1 MNKPDIAAVKNAK
14 DLVNRL
20 AILFRIGHTYSIDN
34 EAVIKAID
42 VFVEAVNLVLLA
54 EKTLTIELLGEYFYV
69 NQARVK
75 YTVQYYLNFDFLMSE
90 FRKRGLGSI
99 TYTDKISCRDQQDFI
114 KAFLSCLSSDSPYV
128 TLMGGIETIE
138 SISIGTLKQA
148 RQDNIL
154 NKRQT
159 LRRTYF
165 NAIAQFKAVSS
176 KARAKESI
184 EIKKAKLVVNTLI
197 DLMLQE
203 EQMMISMTAIKDY
216 DEYTFHHSV
225 NVSILSLALGMKL
238 GLSKKRLSELGI
250 AAFLH
255 DIGKIAI
262 PDEILNKST
271 SFTDEEWETMK
282 LHPVEGVKTIL
293 NTMKIDQVTIRSA
306 VVAYEHHLNFDG
318 SGYPEVQQQWQ
329 TNLYSNIVTIADRFD
344 AMTSARVYSRE
355 PKSPEVALQILIE
368 NAGKHVDPILLKIFI
383 KMTGVYPI
391 GTLVVLDT
399 RELGIVYRGNPDYPD
414 RPVIVLLVDHNGKK
428 VEKGLIDLSDKGLD
442 GNYRRTIKKTLDY
455 NKYKINLSEYL
466 LDAYS

>member
-1 MNKPDIAAVKNAK
+1 MNKPDVSAIKNAK
-14 DLVNRL
+14 DIVNRL
-20 AILFRIGHTYSIDN
+20 AILLRIGQTYSIDN
-34 EAVIKAID
+34 EVVIKAVDTFI
-42 VFVEAVNLVLLA
+42 EAVNLVLLS
-54 EKTLTIELLGEYFYV
+54 EKTLTLELLGEYFYL
-69 NQARVK
+69 NQARVR
-75 YTVQYYLNFDFLMSE
+75 YAVQYYLNFDFLISE

-99 TYTDKISCRDQQDFI
+99 TYTDRISRRDQQDFI
-114 KAFLSCLSSDSPYV
+114 KAFFSCLSSDSPYV

-138 SISIGTLKQA
+138 SIAIGTLKHA

-154 NKRQT
+154 NKRQVM
-159 LRRTYF
+159 RKTYF
-165 NAIAQFKAVSS
+165 NAIYQFKAVTG
-176 KARAKESI
+176 KAKAKESI

-238 GLSKKRLSELGI
+238 GLNKKRLSELGI

-255 DIGKIAI
+255 DIGKVLI
-262 PDEILNKST
+262 PDEILNKAT
-271 SFTDEEWETMK
+271 PFTDEEWETMK

-306 VVAYEHHLNFDG
+306 VVSYEHHLNFDG
-318 SGYPEVQQQWQ
+318 SGYPAVKRPGQ

-344 AMTSARVYSRE
+344 AMTSARVYSRV
-355 PKSPEVALQILIE
+355 PKSPEVALQILID
-368 NAGKHVDPILLKIFI
+368 NAGKHVDPVLLKIFI
-383 KMTGVYPI
+383 KMMGVYPI

-399 RELGIVYRGNPDYPD
+399 RELGVVYRGNSDYPE

-428 VEKGLIDLSDKGLD
+428 VKNSLIDLSEKGPD
-442 GNYRRTIKKTLDY
+442 GNYRRTVKKTLDY
-455 NKYKINLSEYL
+455 NKYKINLADYL
-466 LDAYS
+466 LDAYP